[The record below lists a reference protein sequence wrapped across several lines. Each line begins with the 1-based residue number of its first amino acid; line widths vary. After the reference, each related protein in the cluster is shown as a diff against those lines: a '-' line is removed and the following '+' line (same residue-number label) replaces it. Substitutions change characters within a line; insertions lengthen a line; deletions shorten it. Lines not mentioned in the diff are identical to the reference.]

1 MAETLI
7 APAGVS
13 RETLD
18 HLLERHELP
27 GFVSRARR
35 VEAFER
41 YERLRAGRARP
52 GRYWKIDLDALDL
65 HGAIP
70 QLELRAE
77 VTGAEAAGII
87 CCDLQSAALQH
98 GDIFRAAF
106 GSALAATPSKF
117 AELTTAFVS
126 GGLFIHIPAG
136 VVVDE
141 PIRIT
146 YRLEAGSSFP
156 YTLVHLGAG
165 AHGSIIEHLVSDQ
178 SGVLA
183 FSVAEVIASPGAH
196 AAYACIQ
203 ELPPD
208 ARAFHTR
215 AALPDEGATMAWG
228 VAEIGAALAVS
239 SIDVDIRERGVTAEL
254 SALFFPSGD
263 QHVDMIT
270 TVDHRVGDAQS
281 HTVVK
286 SAASGSG
293 QARYLGNIRI
303 RPDAHGTEATLRDDA
318 LLLSPH
324 AHIDSVPALEIAA
337 NDVKAFHG
345 ATVGAIDEEVIFYMT
360 TRGLDRATAERTI
373 ALGFFEPVVSR
384 FPSERLRTYLS
395 EALQK
400 KVTR

>member
-1 MAETLI
+1 VLETLI
-7 APAGVS
+7 AASGVS

-18 HLLERHELP
+18 HLLQAHALP
-27 GFVSRARR
+27 EFVSPARR
-35 VEAFER
+35 TEAFER
-41 YERLRAGRARP
+41 YEAVRAGRERP
-52 GRYWKIDLDALDL
+52 GRYWKTDLDALDL
-65 HGAIP
+65 RDASP
-70 QLELRAE
+70 NFELRTE
-77 VTGAEAAGII
+77 ITGADAAGII
-87 CCDLQSAALQH
+87 CCDLQTAARQH
-98 GDIFRAAF
+98 GDLFRASF
-106 GSALAATPSKF
+106 GSTLAATPAKF

-126 GGLFIHIPAG
+126 SGIFIHVPAG
-136 VVVDE
+136 LVVEE

-146 YRLEAGSSFP
+146 YRLEAGASFP
-156 YTLVHLGAG
+156 YTLVHFGQG
-165 AHGSIIEHLVSDQ
+165 AHASIIEHLTSDQ
-178 SGVLA
+178 RGVFA
-183 FSVAEVIASPGAH
+183 CSVAEVIASPGAH

-203 ELPPD
+203 ELPDD
-208 ARAFHTR
+208 ARAFQTR
-215 AALPDEGATMAWG
+215 SSLPGEGATIAWG

-239 SIDVDIRERGVTAEL
+239 SVDVDIRARGVTAEL

-400 KVTR
+400 KVAR